1 MDTSLLREKYQ
12 QFEVEASFY
21 TYNRAKSETVRDWFR
36 RMEWVVQDEFFQV
49 YEEVRYG
56 GQTISSEKAQLFQ
69 TNLETIKKEFFF
81 EKDV

>member
-1 MDTSLLREKYQ
+1 
-12 QFEVEASFY
+12 
-21 TYNRAKSETVRDWFR
+21 
-36 RMEWVVQDEFFQV
+36 MEWVVQDEFFQV